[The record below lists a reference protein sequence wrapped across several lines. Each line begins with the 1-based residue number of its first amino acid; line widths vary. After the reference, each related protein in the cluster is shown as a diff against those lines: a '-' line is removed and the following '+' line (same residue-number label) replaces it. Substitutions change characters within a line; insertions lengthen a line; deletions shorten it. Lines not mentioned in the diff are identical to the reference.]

1 LLVNDILMINCSG
14 QFAVTMIHD
23 GLMRDLMKARPRQ
36 DMAFIRRI
44 GSIVKAHIPAK
55 NKRVIIFSDEENS
68 PSDSPNEDHTAK
80 NKRVIIFSD
89 EENSPSD
96 SPNEDHT
103 AKKKR
108 HIIFSDEENSPSDT
122 PIFEVG
128 SDTCA
133 LCEGLAKVF
142 VYRLLLYSY
151 HNIFCNEIFIHRLH
165 MWMDFPIV
173 AIAATR
179 LQMPKYWLRLP
190 PRSQM
195 HRALPRLVCAKFAIS
210 SARYLFIM
218 NMICL
223 LILSNGAGCGIS

>member
-1 LLVNDILMINCSG
+1 MINCSG
-14 QFAVTMIHD
+14 QYAVTMIHD
-23 GLMRDLMKARPRQ
+23 GLMRDLIEAKSRQ
-36 DMAFIRRI
+36 YVAFSRRI

-55 NKRVIIFSDEENS
+55 NKRVIVFSDEENS
-68 PSDSPNEDHTAK
+68 PSDSPNEDHITK
-80 NKRVIIFSD
+80 KKRHIDISD
-89 EENSPSD
+89 EENSPS
-96 SPNEDHT
+96 
-103 AKKKR
+103 
-108 HIIFSDEENSPSDT
+108 EEDT

-151 HNIFCNEIFIHRLH
+151 PIFCNEIFIHRLH

-179 LQMPKYWLRLP
+179 LQMSKYWLRLP

-210 SARYLFIM
+210 
-218 NMICL
+218 
-223 LILSNGAGCGIS
+223 